1 MTKQERL
8 SALEF
13 IDSAETPNTKVYQ
26 FCKAFGICTCC
37 HARYASVDKLTCD
50 RCGIVKNA
58 RQSRKRLRQRN
69 VLHTRVPLSKLLG
82 TAQKLLDAPPAQ
94 SEGVNNA

>member
-26 FCKAFGICTCC
+26 FCKAFGICTAC
-37 HARYASVDKLTCD
+37 RGKPASKDKLTCD
-50 RCGIVKNA
+50 SCGLVKNA
-58 RQSRKRLRQRN
+58 RQSRRRMRA
-69 VLHTRVPLSKLLG
+69 RVHIYTGIPLAKLLG
-82 TAQKLLDAPPAQ
+82 
-94 SEGVNNA
+94 